1 MKKERLD
8 EITLSYLRFQSPREN
23 RSNILVFL
31 FVFLDIIGVLFLL
44 GEPLIPSLF
53 WGGIIPVIF
62 IHLWAIPYII
72 APYTFESSYYLFFG
86 VYGVINTFIYFLVI
100 QKLIYSHFQI
110 IEIAPLILGSILFA
124 SLLLIMNW
132 MNIRLLYSG
141 TYSRLQK
148 GEKTFNLSPI
158 ASASGIGY
166 VLGQVILS
174 SFFVESVKILMI
186 IGVLSILSVATAYF
200 STSIHKY
207 IYIRRNLEKV
217 KQVHPQFGLPKKERN
232 LLEVKQK
239 KGKRYEQA

>member
-1 MKKERLD
+1 MKQEKLD
-8 EITLSYLRFQSPREN
+8 DITLSYLRFQSPSEN

-62 IHLWAIPYII
+62 IHLWAIPYVI
-72 APYTFESSYYLFFG
+72 APYTFERSYYLFFG
-86 VYGVINTFIYFLVI
+86 VFGVINTFVYFLAI

-110 IEIAPLILGSILFA
+110 IGIAPLVLGSILFA
-124 SLLLIMNW
+124 SLLLIMHW

-141 TYSRLQK
+141 AYSRLQK
-148 GEKTFNLSPI
+148 GEKTVNLSPI
-158 ASASGIGY
+158 ASATGIGY

-186 IGVLSILSVATAYF
+186 SGVLSILSVATAYF

-207 IYIRRNLEKV
+207 IYIRRNVEKV
-217 KQVHPQFGLPKKERN
+217 KQVYPQFGLPKNERN
-232 LLEVKQK
+232 LIEGKRK
-239 KGKRYEQA
+239 KGKRHEQA